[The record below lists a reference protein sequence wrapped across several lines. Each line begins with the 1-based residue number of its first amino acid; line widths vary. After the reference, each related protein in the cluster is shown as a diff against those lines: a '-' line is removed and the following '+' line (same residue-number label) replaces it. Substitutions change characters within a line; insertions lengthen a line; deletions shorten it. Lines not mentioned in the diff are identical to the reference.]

1 MMNVELLSRLLSE
14 KGVAAELI
22 HYEITDSTN
31 ERARVLARERSERVP
46 TVIVADAQ
54 TAGRGR
60 RGRSFYSAEDVGI
73 YVSFLI
79 YPEQRGALAT
89 TVTARAAV
97 ALRRAVRSVSG
108 LEADI
113 KWVNDLYA
121 GGKKLAGILAE
132 SEMASDGKIAALVV
146 GMGINVYKTPY
157 PDEISSIAT
166 SIEEQC
172 EMRVSR
178 EELVAELAR
187 QMLTDIPSEGA
198 IYEEYKSASL
208 LLGERITVHAVGGSY
223 EALALDILTD
233 FSLLIE
239 REDGSRDR
247 VFSGEVSIRPA
258 N

>member
-1 MMNVELLSRLLSE
+1 MINVEKLSALLSE
-14 KGVAAELI
+14 KGVEVELI

-31 ERARVLARERSERVP
+31 ERARVLARERGERIP
-46 TVIVADAQ
+46 TIIIADAQ

-60 RGRSFYSAEDVGI
+60 RGRSFYSAGEVGI

-89 TVTARAAV
+89 TITARSAV
-97 ALRRAVRSVSG
+97 ALRRAVRSVCG

-121 GGKKLAGILAE
+121 GGRKLAGILAE
-132 SEMASDGKIAALVV
+132 SEMNSNGEIAALVV

-172 EMRVSR
+172 GARVSR
-178 EELVAELAR
+178 EDLVAELASLL
-187 QMLTDIPSEGA
+187 LTDDSPASE

-208 LLGERITVHAVGGSY
+208 LLGERITVHGASGSY
-223 EALALDILTD
+223 EARALDILPD
-233 FSLLIE
+233 YSLLIE

-247 VFSGEVSIRPA
+247 VFSGEVSIRRA